1 MWSNVRMADAQ
12 GALYI
17 DAFPFPVT
25 RWEAVRHP
33 DGTLLDL
40 VCTAVNDTAVAQFAR
55 DFPGI
60 ELLGLRFRSELD
72 GPLADRGLVRPARV
86 IATATPEVV
95 DAAFPSVPDRWFEV
109 ILAPSGDGVVVMM
122 RDVSQRHQALLALE
136 ASEQRFRGTMETL
149 FDAVFI
155 LEAAHDGADGSTE
168 LQFEYVNPAGARLI
182 GTTPDAIIGRTYHD
196 VFPDSTT
203 GAVRRYLE
211 AMATGQPLQFDVPW
225 VETGSLRGSFEIH
238 ALPLD
243 ERRLV
248 VVAHDVTGR
257 LQAQQEARSSER
269 QFRMMAD
276 HAGDVVIAL
285 RQGVIEWAAPSVER
299 LMGWTV
305 DEVVGRASL
314 DFVHPDDAPMAEAVR
329 WHPAAATKIRCRVAQ
344 RDGGWRWVDLVGRVA
359 GPDGEPEHPLVLT
372 VIDAQA
378 EVEARDALQR
388 AEEER
393 QRLQQHVE
401 ESVRLESLSQ
411 LAGGVAHDFNNLLV
425 GILGNAELA
434 LQDLPPD
441 SSVRSRLVSI
451 SNAAQRAAELT
462 RQLLDFTGRQPRD
475 RMPLDITSL
484 VADTVDLARSM
495 TTRDVPVTVH
505 ASGSTAAVVGDRSQ
519 LQQVVMNLLV
529 NAIDAVDPHT
539 GRIDVSTRVRQLAD
553 DSSTLGLPGG
563 DYVVISVSDNGRGID
578 PEHQRRIFD
587 PFFTTRSGGRGLGL
601 AVVGGIVRSH
611 SGAVDVRSTPGAG
624 AVFDV
629 LLPASALPL
638 EVPSTPMSFRLRRQP
653 TVLVVDDDDE
663 VRDVT
668 GDILRRAG
676 FQVLSESRGR
686 DAISTFASR
695 HATID
700 AVVLDLMMPDVTGDE
715 VMVVLRAVEPGIPI
729 VVISGYLDH
738 DPLSE
743 AATMKCTDHVR
754 KPFLPED
761 LVEAVRRSLHQTPFV
776 FPDDA
781 DGPGAGMLFEPRPPR
796 LDG

>member
-1 MWSNVRMADAQ
+1 
-12 GALYI
+12 
-17 DAFPFPVT
+17 
-25 RWEAVRHP
+25 
-33 DGTLLDL
+33 
-40 VCTAVNDTAVAQFAR
+40 
-55 DFPGI
+55 
-60 ELLGLRFRSELD
+60 
-72 GPLADRGLVRPARV
+72 
-86 IATATPEVV
+86 
-95 DAAFPSVPDRWFEV
+95 
-109 ILAPSGDGVVVMM
+109 
-122 RDVSQRHQALLALE
+122 
-136 ASEQRFRGTMETL
+136 
-149 FDAVFI
+149 
-155 LEAAHDGADGSTE
+155 
-168 LQFEYVNPAGARLI
+168 
-182 GTTPDAIIGRTYHD
+182 
-196 VFPDSTT
+196 
-203 GAVRRYLE
+203 
-211 AMATGQPLQFDVPW
+211 
-225 VETGSLRGSFEIH
+225 
-238 ALPLD
+238 
-243 ERRLV
+243 
-248 VVAHDVTGR
+248 
-257 LQAQQEARSSER
+257 
-269 QFRMMAD
+269 
-276 HAGDVVIAL
+276 
-285 RQGVIEWAAPSVER
+285 
-299 LMGWTV
+299 
-305 DEVVGRASL
+305 
-314 DFVHPDDAPMAEAVR
+314 
-329 WHPAAATKIRCRVAQ
+329 
-344 RDGGWRWVDLVGRVA
+344 
-359 GPDGEPEHPLVLT
+359 
-372 VIDAQA
+372 
-378 EVEARDALQR
+378 
-388 AEEER
+388 
-393 QRLQQHVE
+393 
-401 ESVRLESLSQ
+401 
-411 LAGGVAHDFNNLLV
+411 
-425 GILGNAELA
+425 
-434 LQDLPPD
+434 
-441 SSVRSRLVSI
+441 
-451 SNAAQRAAELT
+451 
-462 RQLLDFTGRQPRD
+462 LLDFTGRQPRD

-539 GRIDVSTRVRQLAD
+539 GRIDVSTRVRRLAD
-553 DSSTLGLPGG
+553 DASTLGLPGG

-624 AVFDV
+624 TVFDV

-738 DPLSE
+738 EPLSE
-743 AATMKCTDHVR
+743 AATMKSTDHLR

-781 DGPGAGMLFEPRPPR
+781 DGTGAGMLFEPRPPR